1 MPARRAQRAR
11 RVLVD
16 VSGSTCP
23 TKGSEAILDA
33 FREAVTRHGLQ
44 AQVQVTGRGCFG
56 LCRMAPN
63 LYVEPDGVWYSRL
76 TVDDVETIVTEHLL
90 HGRVVD
96 RLVHYTTPNYPAPH
110 VDR

>member
-1 MPARRAQRAR
+1 
-11 RVLVD
+11 
-16 VSGSTCP
+16 
-23 TKGSEAILDA
+23 
-33 FREAVTRHGLQ
+33 
-44 AQVQVTGRGCFG
+44 
-56 LCRMAPN
+56 MAPN